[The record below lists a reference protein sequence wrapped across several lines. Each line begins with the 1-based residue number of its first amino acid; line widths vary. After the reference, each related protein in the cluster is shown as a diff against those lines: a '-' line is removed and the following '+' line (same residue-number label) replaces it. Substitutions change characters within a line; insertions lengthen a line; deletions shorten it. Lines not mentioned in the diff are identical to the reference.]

1 MYDKIS
7 ALLMLIL
14 TGALSIIFIFSTVM
28 VGFFSLFTFVF
39 IGILSGLW
47 YKSILMFNKM
57 NIQRKMDE
65 LTDKYGEVCHGLIM
79 GISPELIAD
88 IYVYLP
94 ATNSVSL
101 VKYEITHDFEKFE
114 IGKHVKA
121 NFYKIQSNF
130 GEGITA
136 EWKYDAENPNNF
148 TELIKVVESNNLY
161 KGRLPI
167 IGNTFTRIIISCRTL
182 IGAGPLSTTSPSM

>member
-14 TGALSIIFIFSTVM
+14 TGALSIIFIFSTVIL
-28 VGFFSLFTFVF
+28 GFFSLFTFVF

-121 NFYKIQSNF
+121 NFYNNDINILNVF
-130 GEGITA
+130 
-136 EWKYDAENPNNF
+136 ENHTIPDDVY
-148 TELIKVVESNNLY
+148 I
-161 KGRLPI
+161 
-167 IGNTFTRIIISCRTL
+167 RIINHANEQERL
-182 IGAGPLSTTSPSM
+182 NLSQLEQNKF